1 MHIHIKF
8 NLLRLFIFFFE
19 VLNFFLLLH
28 ATIVT
33 RQKKLALHLKPA
45 SVCNEAKIRCNY
57 SIYNQW

>member
-1 MHIHIKF
+1 M
-8 NLLRLFIFFFE
+8 
-19 VLNFFLLLH
+19 H